1 MKFPFPFKALL
12 LVSLLLVFWPAVLF
26 AQQLI
31 ISEVGAFGG
40 VEDALGVDRDW
51 VELRN
56 LGPGPADLSGMHLSD
71 DADDPAAWS
80 FPSGTTLPAGESMIL
95 LASGRVTPEH
105 WDLVVEES
113 MVFAYTT
120 SPPTASW
127 RELGFDD
134 SGWLSGSG
142 GFGYGD
148 GDDNTVLPSGTAA
161 VYLRRS
167 FEVDD
172 PAAVVLALLAVDFD
186 DAFVAFVNGREVAR
200 SSNLEG
206 LSVIGNSVVPYLPIE
221 AELYNGGIPELR
233 LLDLGPWLEPG
244 ENVLAIQVQNDN
256 INSSDLSARPFLAL
270 GLSGAGTST
279 PLPSWMATPVEPL
292 HLPFKLRAGEPVVLS
307 TTEGELVDLL
317 GIPPTLTF
325 GHAVGRPLTNPAAS
339 CIFDTPTPGMPNAGF
354 CFTGIAT
361 TPDIAP
367 ASGWFGVGGPP
378 ILPAPVGPTPPG
390 VTLRY
395 TLDGRD
401 PELSDPLLSEL
412 SPLTS
417 TTALSLRAFAPDQA
431 PGAVVTRTYIRREDG
446 PALPIASILTDP
458 EHLWDEETGIYVM
471 GPNAS
476 FEYPFLGANFWQ
488 PWSRFSRLEWMSA
501 EAEPLATA
509 ELDLE
514 IHGGWSRG
522 EPQKS
527 FRIDFKNRYSGDL
540 EVPDLFERRPGLSA
554 FNNLNFRN
562 GGQSSWTNK
571 FQDAFLCDLALAFS
585 SVPAAAWQPMEL
597 WLNGVYWGVYG
608 AREKTDERWASD
620 IYGFAESEVE
630 MLNQWEPLAGPASAF
645 EVSVAPVLALPHA
658 SPAFASAFGQT
669 FDIPA
674 FIDYHIFEIHG
685 QNVDWL
691 SADWGLKN
699 LKYFR
704 GDGAPWR
711 YVLFDL
717 DACFGAWGT
726 PPDHNALDYALN
738 PPYPSIHSDLL
749 EAFLDNPTLR
759 CGFANRYND
768 LLNSV
773 FEPELFEARLEA
785 AANVL
790 APAMSRH
797 IDRWN
802 SPASESYWWEQV
814 NHIASH
820 NAARIGPSRNQLRAE
835 FNWAPT
841 KTVTTTWLP
850 APGGAVTVNGIPGAL
865 PSWSGDYFGEC
876 AITLAALPAP
886 GFGFV
891 GWSSGA
897 HADAPWFE
905 ASQPFLQ
912 AVLTTDDTFEASF
925 EACLPEVTLAIVETD
940 FGSLEALAAGLPA
953 PGSFTWWQSG
963 NVIGTGPT
971 LNAPSAHAPIYVSL
985 TFDGCTIVADPWGA
999 GPVVDPSVSVVE
1011 SSAVESPLRLQVHP
1025 NPASSTLTIRLPQHS
1040 SATTIRIVSLAD
1052 GRVIDSLET
1061 DSQELSIDVSGWSA
1075 GAYVA
1080 LGGEAG
1086 AARFVV
1092 VH

>member
-1 MKFPFPFKALL
+1 MNCPTRLCPAIALFVL
-12 LVSLLLVFWPAVLF
+12 LFLASVVS

-56 LGPGPADLSGMHLSD
+56 LGPGLADLSGMYLSD
-71 DADDPAAWS
+71 DADEWEAWS
-80 FPSGTTLPAGESMIL
+80 FPSGTTLSAGESMLL
-95 LASGRVTPEH
+95 LASGRARADH

-113 MVFAYTT
+113 MMFAYTT
-120 SPPTASW
+120 GTPAESW
-127 RELGFDD
+127 RELEFDD
-134 SGWLSGSG
+134 SGWLSGAG

-148 GDDNTVLPSGTAA
+148 GDDNTVLPSGTSA
-161 VYLRRS
+161 VYLRRT
-167 FEVDD
+167 FDVDD
-172 PAAVVLALLAVDFD
+172 PSAVVLGLLAVDFD

-206 LSVIGNSVVPYLPIE
+206 LSVIGSSVVPYLPIE
-221 AELYNGGIPELR
+221 AELYSGGTPELR

-244 ENVLAIQVQNDN
+244 ENVLAIQVHNDN
-256 INSSDLSARPFLAL
+256 VNSSDLSARPFLAL
-270 GLSGAGTST
+270 GLSGSGMSSS
-279 PLPSWMATPVEPL
+279 LPSWMQTPVEPL

-307 TTEGELVDLL
+307 TAEGELVDLL
-317 GIPPTLTF
+317 AIPPTLELGYT
-325 GHAVGRPLTNPAAS
+325 VGRPLTNPSSS
-339 CIFDTPTPGMPNAGF
+339 CVFDSPSPGSANSGT
-354 CFTGIAT
+354 CLTGIAS
-361 TPDIAP
+361 TPSIAP
-367 ASGWFGVGGPP
+367 ASGWFGAGGPP
-378 ILPAPVGPTPPG
+378 IVPAAVGPTPPG

-395 TLDGRD
+395 TIDGRD

-412 SPLTS
+412 PPLTA
-417 TTALSLRAFAPDQA
+417 TTALSVRAFASDAA
-431 PGAVVTRTYIRREDG
+431 PGPVVTRTYIRRADE
-446 PALPIASILTDP
+446 PVLPIASVTTDP

-540 EVPDLFERRPGLSA
+540 EVPGLFERRPGLSA

-597 WLNGVYWGVYG
+597 WLNGEYWGVYG

-645 EVSVAPVLALPHA
+645 EVSVAPVLALPPA

-704 GDGAPWR
+704 NGGGGPWR

-726 PPDHNALDYALN
+726 PPAHNALDYALN
-738 PPYPSIHSDLL
+738 PPFPSIHSDLL

-773 FEPELFEARLEA
+773 FKPEFFESRLLA
-785 AANVL
+785 AAGIL
-790 APAMSRH
+790 APAMPRH
-797 IDRWN
+797 IARWN

-814 NHIASH
+814 NNIASH
-820 NAARIGPSRNQLRAE
+820 NAARIEPSREQLRAE
-835 FNWAPT
+835 FNWAPS

-850 APGGAVTVNGIPGAL
+850 APGGSVTVNGIPGAL

-897 HADAPWFE
+897 HAGAPWFD
-905 ASQPFLQ
+905 ASLPFLQ
-912 AVLTTDDTFEASF
+912 AVLTADDTFEASF
-925 EACLPEVTLAIVETD
+925 EACLPDVTLLIVENE
-940 FGSLEALAAGLPA
+940 FGSLVASATGLTT
-953 PGSFTWWQSG
+953 PGSFTWWQNG
-963 NVIGTGPT
+963 DVIGTGPT
-971 LNAPSAHAPIYVSL
+971 LNAPSAHAPIYLSL
-985 TFDGCTIVADPWGA
+985 TFDGCTIVADPWGS
-999 GPVVDPSVSVVE
+999 GPFVDPSVSVVE
-1011 SSAVESPLRLQVHP
+1011 SSVVESPLHLQVHP
-1025 NPASSTLTIRLPQHS
+1025 NPATSALTIRLPQHS
-1040 SATTIRIVSLAD
+1040 RGTTIRIVSLAD
-1052 GRVIDSLET
+1052 GREVHSFESDSREM
-1061 DSQELSIDVSGWSA
+1061 SVDVSDWSA
-1075 GAYVA
+1075 GAYVV
-1080 LGGEAG
+1080 LGGASG
-1086 AARFVV
+1086 VARFIV